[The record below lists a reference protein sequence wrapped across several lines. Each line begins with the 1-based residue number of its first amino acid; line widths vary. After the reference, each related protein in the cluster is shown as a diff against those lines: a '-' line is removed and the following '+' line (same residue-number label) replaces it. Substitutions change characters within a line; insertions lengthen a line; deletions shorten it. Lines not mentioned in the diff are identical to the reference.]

1 MTTNTA
7 AQTERILP
15 IVTEE
20 NAEYWRSARAHAL
33 KLPFC
38 MACEQFFYPAHYRCP
53 ACLGD
58 KVEYRPVSGKGT
70 VQTWNVMHQV
80 YDPSFKDR
88 APYVVAVIRLEEG
101 PQLVT
106 NLLDTPKDEIRI
118 DLPVRL
124 VYEDLTDE
132 IGLPQFTIDREARK

>member
-7 AQTERILP
+7 AQTDRILP
-15 IVTEE
+15 IVTDE
-20 NAEYWRSARAHAL
+20 NREYWQSARAHAL

-38 MACEQFFYPAHYRCP
+38 MACETFFYPPRARCTT
-53 ACLGD
+53 CLSD
-58 KVEYRPVSGKGT
+58 RVEYQPVSGRGT
-70 VQTWNVMHQV
+70 VQTWNIMHQV
-80 YDPSFKDR
+80 YDPSFKSR

-124 VYEDLTDE
+124 VYDDLTDE
-132 IGLPQFTIDREARK
+132 IALPQFTIDREAKG